1 MPISTILM
9 SPEFYAAAGVGI
21 TAGVGY
27 AANKKT
33 KKKLGAA
40 LVAHSELV
48 DFANRAVNSSAEK
61 EKKAIEDATQAL
73 EAEKAAHA
81 QEISSLVKAL
91 QEAELAR
98 QNLFDSHSRLEED
111 TKRLRGIVEAQ
122 GGQKTFAQ
130 L

>member
-33 KKKLGAA
+33 KKKLGDA
-40 LVAHSELV
+40 LVAHGELV
-48 DFANRAVNSSAEK
+48 DFANRAVNAAAEK
-61 EKKAIEDATQAL
+61 EKSIVQEVEKTLEFERISRTQEVAAL
-73 EAEKAAHA
+73 
-81 QEISSLVKAL
+81 IKAL
-91 QEAELAR
+91 NEAELAR

>member
-1 MPISTILM
+1 MPISTILT

-27 AANKKT
+27 VANKKT

-40 LVAHSELV
+40 LAAHGELV
-48 DFANRAVNSSAEK
+48 DFANRAVNSAAEK
-61 EKKAIEDATQAL
+61 EKMVVLEVEKTIEF
-73 EAEKAAHA
+73 ERVSRA
-81 QEISSLVKAL
+81 QEVAALVKAL
-91 QEAELAR
+91 NEAELAR
-98 QNLFDSHSRLEED
+98 QNLFDSHARLEED
-111 TKRLRGIVEAQ
+111 TKRLRSIVEAQ